1 MRRLP
6 TAAQRRLCVPQP
18 EEAHTATKTL
28 RSPKE
33 RKKENFTEL
42 RLRQSSTLVK
52 QIALKKNEMRIHT
65 QS

>member
-1 MRRLP
+1 M
-6 TAAQRRLCVPQP
+6 PQP